1 MYFRHERYHERY
13 LKRKIYK
20 NTIYQFVGLAEKPGM
35 HFLVPLKFSK
45 KYFEIIKINLFENVI
60 PGGVAEVCE
69 QFLESRF
76 ESLLEHLQRTNEIIT
91 KRDEKAFQRR
101 CQDLNQ
107 RLRKT
112 KIDREKVIF

>member
-1 MYFRHERYHERY
+1 MYFRHERYF
-13 LKRKIYK
+13 KRIFCK
-20 NTIYQFVGLAEKPGM
+20 NTIYQFMGLAEKTGL

-45 KYFEIIKINLFENVI
+45 KYFELIKINLFENFI

-91 KRDEKAFQRR
+91 KGMKKTFQRR
-101 CQDLNQ
+101 CQGLNQ

-112 KIDREKVIF
+112 KIDREKDIC